1 MSHSITLAF
10 GPDFVASSVSVPFL
24 APEHP
29 PRSVK
34 EDASLGASSRP
45 VCSPGM
51 PAACPCPFCIV
62 LIIRTPTESN
72 AMQRDDAKTIHPSR
86 SPTSGSPTSVT
97 PSRATAYGTSTTLGA
112 HSSNTPLRRQNNTFL
127 LLRRLYLEELRT
139 QELSAG
145 LTRQVSGLSDRPTGT
160 GNTAL
165 ATTNTA
171 LTEAEKAW
179 RALPAEER
187 ELYRQPEEAREMHLA
202 RLAQEHPVNSALAD
216 KCSPSYA

>member
-1 MSHSITLAF
+1 MSHSNTLAF
-10 GPDFVASSVSVPFL
+10 GPDLAASSVSTPFL
-24 APEHP
+24 APENP

-34 EDASLGASSRP
+34 EGASLGASSRP
-45 VCSPGM
+45 VYFP
-51 PAACPCPFCIV
+51 
-62 LIIRTPTESN
+62 ESN
-72 AMQRDDAKTIHPSR
+72 AMQRDDAKTIHPSP

-139 QELSAG
+139 QELSA
-145 LTRQVSGLSDRPTGT
+145 SDRPNGT
-160 GNTAL
+160 GDTAL

-216 KCSPSYA
+216 KCSPLYA

>member
-1 MSHSITLAF
+1 MAF
-10 GPDFVASSVSVPFL
+10 GPDLAASSVSVPFL

-29 PRSVK
+29 PRCVK
-34 EDASLGASSRP
+34 EGAFLGASSRP

-72 AMQRDDAKTIHPSR
+72 AMQRDDAKTIHPSP
-86 SPTSGSPTSVT
+86 SLTSGSPTSVT

-139 QELSAG
+139 QELSA
-145 LTRQVSGLSDRPTGT
+145 SDRPNGT
-160 GNTAL
+160 GDTAL

>member
-10 GPDFVASSVSVPFL
+10 GPDLAASSVSVPFL

-29 PRSVK
+29 PRCVK
-34 EDASLGASSRP
+34 EGALLGASSRL
-45 VCSPGM
+45 VCSP
-51 PAACPCPFCIV
+51 
-62 LIIRTPTESN
+62 ESN
-72 AMQRDDAKTIHPSR
+72 AMQRDNAKTIHPSR

-145 LTRQVSGLSDRPTGT
+145 DRPNGT
-160 GNTAL
+160 GDIAL
-165 ATTNTA
+165 ATTNDTLAA
-171 LTEAEKAW
+171 LLEADKAW

-187 ELYRQPEEAREMHLA
+187 ELYWQPEEAREMKA
-202 RLAQEHPVNSALAD
+202 RLAQEHPEIQ
-216 KCSPSYA
+216 

>member
-10 GPDFVASSVSVPFL
+10 GPDLAASSVSVPFL

-29 PRSVK
+29 PRCVK
-34 EDASLGASSRP
+34 EGALLGASSRP
-45 VCSPGM
+45 VCSP
-51 PAACPCPFCIV
+51 
-62 LIIRTPTESN
+62 ESN

-97 PSRATAYGTSTTLGA
+97 PSRATADGASTTLGA

-145 LTRQVSGLSDRPTGT
+145 DRPNGT
-160 GNTAL
+160 GDAAL
-165 ATTNTA
+165 ATTNAA
-171 LTEAEKAW
+171 LLEADKAW
-179 RALPAEER
+179 RALPAEKR

-202 RLAQEHPVNSALAD
+202 RLAQEHPEIQ
-216 KCSPSYA
+216 

>member
-10 GPDFVASSVSVPFL
+10 GPDLAASSVSVPFL

-45 VCSPGM
+45 VYSP
-51 PAACPCPFCIV
+51 
-62 LIIRTPTESN
+62 ESN
-72 AMQRDDAKTIHPSR
+72 AMQRDDANPSR
-86 SPTSGSPTSVT
+86 SPTSGSPTSVA
-97 PSRATAYGTSTTLGA
+97 PSRATAEGTSTTLGA
-112 HSSNTPLRRQNNTFL
+112 HSSNTPLRRPIKAYFVYRTLFL
-127 LLRRLYLEELRT
+127 EGLRT

-160 GNTAL
+160 GDTAL

-202 RLAQEHPVNSALAD
+202 RLAQEHPEIQ
-216 KCSPSYA
+216 